1 MVQEHIKQMLGRGYH
16 PLVKGW
22 ESRRNQLRETKQVS
36 SSLAALRKQVEQ
48 EEDEVSELARQVREK
63 GKRLSVATSL
73 NVRHQGQEEPSPPT
87 PEVLR
92 RMTECRENSLASPNG
107 GVGRSLVAI
116 VDDE

>member
-1 MVQEHIKQMLGRGYH
+1 MLGHGYS

-22 ESRRNQLRETKQVS
+22 ESRRSQLRETKQVS

-48 EEDEVSELARQVREK
+48 EQAEVSALARQVREK

-73 NVRHQGQEEPSPPT
+73 NVRHHGQEEPSPPT

-92 RMTECRENSLASPNG
+92 RMTERRENSLASPNG
-107 GVGRSLVAI
+107 GEGSLVAI